1 MAGWYVPIYIFLYV
15 CIILFFMYL
24 LNLLGALRT
33 GDLLVRVG
41 STCVLGVGHAR
52 VARLFQ
58 EIPPGTSV
66 TLELCRGMFYF
77 FIYIYINVLIF

>member
-1 MAGWYVPIYIFLYV
+1 MH
-15 CIILFFMYL
+15 IL
-24 LNLLGALRT
+24 NTDIVLGALRT

-41 STCVLGVGHAR
+41 TTCVLGVGHAR

-66 TLELCRGMFYF
+66 TLELCRGITLF
-77 FIYIYINVLIF
+77 FFFKLSNWEIIHK